1 MNDYGKYVYG
11 YTLEEIENKTQKERE
26 ELRQRMLTKYGNL
39 KDDIVKQFDTEYIM

>member
-1 MNDYGKYVYG
+1 MNDYEKYVYV
-11 YTLEEIENKTQKERE
+11 YTLEEIENMTQKERE